1 MNKQIGED
9 AINGN
14 ERILTLKEL
23 NDVLKTAPGGGYALN
38 PFLLAQDAKS
48 IAARDKWWLGLLQ
61 AVNDA
66 NDLKD
71 LQERFAHLLRYV
83 ADLGIKREVG
93 Q

>member
-1 MNKQIGED
+1 MKTEWRPDNWKDFLYIAGTVF
-9 AINGN
+9 ILV
-14 ERILTLKEL
+14 ERDNQCFEAGASAML
-23 NDVLKTAPGGGYALN
+23 
-38 PFLLAQDAKS
+38 S
-48 IAARDKWWLGLLQ
+48 ARDKWWLCLLQ
-61 AVNDA
+61 EVNEA